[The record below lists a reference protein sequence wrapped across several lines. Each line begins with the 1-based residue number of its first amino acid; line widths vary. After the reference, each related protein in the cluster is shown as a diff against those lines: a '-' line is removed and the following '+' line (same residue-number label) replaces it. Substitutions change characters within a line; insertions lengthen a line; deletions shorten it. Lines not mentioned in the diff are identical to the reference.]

1 MASLSQPDLG
11 GDAAAVAISAT
22 IESFIESAAAAFETD
37 RDASRRFLLQAC
49 ALLRAKRA
57 AHDPREGPFE
67 QAPTR
72 GGLAPWQVDRVI
84 AHVDAHM
91 ASTIQAKDLAALI
104 NMSKGQFFR
113 AFKVSVGMPPLQ
125 YIARRRIERARE
137 LMKTTSE
144 PLCQIAIACGLYD
157 QSHFCRVF
165 RRLVGQSPRA
175 WRQAN
180 ARGPSPLR
188 SVGQGPL
195 ALRASE
201 FTHSNSHLHIVRRP
215 ERGEPRA
222 AAFGGERLARS
233 SV

>member
-1 MASLSQPDLG
+1 MASLSQPDLA
-11 GDAAAVAISAT
+11 DAATGPISAT

-57 AHDPREGPFE
+57 AHDPRRGPFE
-67 QAPTR
+67 QGPTR

-113 AFKVSVGMPPLQ
+113 AFKVSVGIPPLQ

-137 LMKTTSE
+137 MMKTTSE

-180 ARGPSPLR
+180 AMGPLPLR
-188 SVGQGPL
+188 SVGQG
-195 ALRASE
+195 AVASRAGE
-201 FTHSNSHLHIVRRP
+201 FTHSNSHLHLVRLP
-215 ERGEPRA
+215 ERGERHG
-222 AAFGGERLARS
+222 AAFGGGA
-233 SV
+233 